1 MKLITHFAAIASLA
15 FAATSAW
22 ADTATLKIGKQTV
35 RAEIVNTPQSR
46 ERGLMGRESLC
57 SECGMLFVFNR
68 ADRYAFWMKNT
79 PLPLSIAFIAS
90 DGTIINTDEMQP
102 HTTNTHSSQGD
113 ALYAL
118 EMNSKWF
125 AHNKIKPGDKV
136 IGLERVPKAHQ

>member
-1 MKLITHFAAIASLA
+1 
-15 FAATSAW
+15 
-22 ADTATLKIGKQTV
+22 
-35 RAEIVNTPQSR
+35 
-46 ERGLMGRESLC
+46 MGRESLC

-79 PLPLSIAFIAS
+79 PLPLSIAFIGS
-90 DGTIINTDEMQP
+90 DGRILNTDEMQP
-102 HTTNTHSSQGD
+102 NTTNLHSSQGD

>member
-1 MKLITHFAAIASLA
+1 MKLITHFAAAASLT
-15 FAATSAW
+15 FAVIPAW
-22 ADTATLKIGKQTV
+22 ADTATLKIGKQAV
-35 RAEIVNTPQSR
+35 HAEIVNTPQGR

-57 SECGMLFVFNR
+57 SQCGMLFVFDR

-90 DGTIINTDEMQP
+90 NGSILNIEEMQP
-102 HTTNTHSSQGD
+102 NTTNTHFSQGD

-118 EMNSKWF
+118 EMNSNWF
-125 AHNKIKPGDKV
+125 AHHKIKPGDKV